1 MLLSKKGYFSPP
13 VVIIL
18 ALIMFFVAL
27 VLYLNS
33 DLVKNAKNSTQTTPP
48 SSEIIKITSPDAKE
62 IANWKVYTDNKLRFT
77 IKYPP
82 EVAVRRTLSEGGVEF
97 GKTKDLGK
105 DFREVNILGVYKRA
119 EAGKDPAEVF
129 RNSECSKP
137 CNEKT
142 QKVVIDN
149 AFGIKTLG
157 PAYPFEHNYYLT
169 NQNKTVP
176 IVRLWLFPNNLDPDQ
191 DTDAFTKMIS
201 TFQFLN

>member
-62 IANWKVYTDNKLRFT
+62 IANWKVYTDDKLKFS
-77 IKYPP
+77 IMYPT
-82 EVAVRRTLSEGGVEF
+82 EISVRRTLSEGGAEF

-105 DFREVNILGVYKRA
+105 DFRQVNILGVYKRA
-119 EAGKDPAEVF
+119 ETGNDPESVF
-129 RNSECSKP
+129 KNSECPQP

-142 QKVVIDN
+142 QKVVIGN
-149 AFGIKTLG
+149 AIGIKTLG

-169 NQNKTVP
+169 NQNKTTPV
-176 IVRLWLFPNNLDPDQ
+176 VRLWLFPNNLDPDQ
-191 DTDAFTKMIS
+191 DTEVFAKMIS
-201 TFQFLN
+201 TFRLE